1 MWRSENPP
9 VTARAAE
16 DDPRRAMVETS
27 GRERSRSGGLRGGH
41 RGGEE
46 LTGHAADRVRKVV
59 SRVRELAEIDTR
71 VRLES
76 ENSFPSNVGLGSS
89 SSGFAAAA
97 MAATEAAGLDLSRPD
112 VSTIARLGSSSA
124 ARAVTGGFSDLHMGL
139 NDHDCRSERLESPLE
154 DDVRIVAGLVP
165 AYKETE
171 EAHREAA
178 DSHMFEAR
186 LAHIHDQLVEMRDAL
201 RVGDFDRVFETAE
214 HDSLSLAATTMTGP
228 AGWVYWK
235 PETLE
240 IFDTVR
246 ELRDEEGIPAYYSTD
261 TGASVYVNTTRRV
274 RRRSRGRH
282 RRLRCRDHEL
292 EGRRPRP
299 NPPRGRRAVL
309 RRCPTSRHSSC
320 GEYAFSLAARCTSPC
335 KSQFS
340 ARATPVCPSLGNSK
354 RSSRRRD
361 LVVVEETGPPPRPT
375 RTPPRHPAAVA
386 RRPDLDSAFGGS
398 RLRGS
403 GNARGMGGGSRNE
416 RKPSPSGPREGR
428 RRH

>member
-1 MWRSENPP
+1 MKA
-9 VTARAAE
+9 TAKAHPIQGLVKYHGMRDEEQRYPYHDSISVCTA
-16 DDPRRAMVETS
+16 PSNTTTTVEFDESFESDTFVVD
-27 GRERSRSGGLRGGH
+27 
-41 RGGEE
+41 GEE

-97 MAATEAAGLDLSRPD
+97 MAAVEAAGLDLSRPD
-112 VSTIARLGSSSA
+112 ISTIARLGSSSA

-178 DSHMFEAR
+178 DSHMFDAR

-246 ELRDEEGIPAYYSTD
+246 ELRNEEGIPVYYSTD
-261 TGASVYVNTTRRV
+261 TGASVYVNTTAEYV
-274 RRRSRGRH
+274 
-282 RRLRCRDHEL
+282 DEV
-292 EGRRPRP
+292 ED
-299 NPPRGRRAVL
+299 AIAD
-309 RRCPTSRHSSC
+309 C
-320 GEYAFSLAARCTSPC
+320 G
-335 KSQFS
+335 
-340 ARATPVCPSLGNSK
+340 
-354 RSSRRRD
+354 
-361 LVVVEETGPPPRPT
+361 VETMSWKVGGPAQILPEED
-375 RTPPRHPAAVA
+375 A
-386 RRPDLDSAFGGS
+386 LF
-398 RLRGS
+398 
-403 GNARGMGGGSRNE
+403 
-416 RKPSPSGPREGR
+416 
-428 RRH
+428 